1 MSDFDFDSTVSLGL
15 RDPAK
20 PGSSPQIVFVGTL
33 RTAVTIVLALP
44 RADQDRAVITGPG
57 LPEIGL
63 PPPPFAE
70 IALHPKFKR

>member
-15 RDPAK
+15 RDLDR
-20 PGSSPQIVFVGTL
+20 PGSSPQIVFIGTL

-44 RADQDRAVITGPG
+44 PSDQERAVITGPG
-57 LPEIGL
+57 LPEVGL

-70 IALHPKFKR
+70 IALDPKFRR